1 MNLTAKWIESP
12 GDHSLALVIGDMWLG
27 YVMLADEDSDIN
39 CACLGAGMTAPCI
52 GGSRDVEEAKRLVE
66 SAVGDGS

>member
-1 MNLTAKWIESP
+1 MDV
-12 GDHSLALVIGDMWLG
+12 GDGVKAMRVVPLAPPKAIRG
-27 YVMLADEDSDIN
+27 AH